1 MLLFQAQNHREL
13 SFKKGDLVYIRRQVD
28 GNWYEGERNAMIG
41 ILPIT
46 YVEIIPAM
54 DNNTLQSRPKSAT
67 GQAAQEGQAKAKFNF
82 QSQTPM
88 ELSLIK
94 GLLRFLRRMY

>member
-1 MLLFQAQNHREL
+1 MDA
-13 SFKKGDLVYIRRQVD
+13 
-28 GNWYEGERNAMIG
+28 NWYEGERNAMIG
-41 ILPIT
+41 ILPIS

-54 DNNTLQSRPKSAT
+54 DSNTLQSSRPKSAGAG
-67 GQAAQEGQAKAKFNF
+67 GQHQDGQAKAKFNF

-94 GLLRFLRRMY
+94 GNYFGK